1 MIRTCI
7 INFSGTNTLRE
18 TYQWIELATGRTPEV
33 VEDVQSGTVDLPKGM
48 NLYVLPGGFS
58 YGDYLRPGA
67 IAARAN
73 IIDQLKEYRLRH
85 KCKVLGIC
93 NGFQILIEA
102 GMLPGALLPNKN
114 GDFICEAVSCENGL
128 WSGTLEIAHHSGR
141 YHIDPE
147 STPNEL
153 IRYTPAHNH
162 NGSDLDLAGIVS
174 DDGLVLGM
182 MPHPERSFLNHHRA
196 TGGMSFFKNF
206 FS

>member
-7 INFSGTNTLRE
+7 INFSGTNTIRE

-33 VEDVQSGTVDLPKGM
+33 VDDVQSGSVYLPKGN

-67 IAARAN
+67 LAARTN
-73 IIDQLKEYRLRH
+73 ILDQLKEYRIRH

-93 NGFQILIEA
+93 NGFQILIET

-114 GDFICEAVSCENGL
+114 GNFICDSVFCENGL

-147 STPNEL
+147 SLPNEL
-153 IRYTPAHNH
+153 IRYAPAHNH

-174 DDGLVLGM
+174 DDGLVIGM
-182 MPHPERSFLNHHRA
+182 MPHPERSFLSHHRA

-206 FS
+206 FQ